1 MKRIGRSGESARHQN
16 WKNYDNW
23 DGLNMQL
30 EYAEIVTSRPVEKF
44 LLKFYLCDIPMQ
56 SLILISPFVSTL
68 EATRVTLDKVCKK
81 ATERRIFTYIITR
94 APKEEYHQQ
103 AIDTLMSYDSVE
115 LRFNES
121 LHAKLYVCLCQDES
135 QSFALLG
142 SANLTRTSIEKNI
155 EIAMMIYGKDRGREI
170 LRELSRWGLERLRTL
185 NETKLVKKM
194 KLQRR

>member
-1 MKRIGRSGESARHQN
+1 
-16 WKNYDNW
+16 
-23 DGLNMQL
+23 MQV
-30 EYAEIVTSRPVEKF
+30 EYAEIITSKPVQRF
-44 LLKFYLCDIPMQ
+44 LLRFYLSDIPIQ
-56 SLILISPFVSTL
+56 SLILISPFVGTL
-68 EATRVTLDKVCKK
+68 EGTRLTLDDVCRK
-81 ATERRIFTYIITR
+81 AVEKGIPTYVITR
-94 APKEEYHQQ
+94 APAEEYHQQ
-103 AIDTLMSYDSVE
+103 AIDILISYNLVE

-142 SANLTRTSIEKNI
+142 SANLTRNSIEKNI
-155 EIAMMIYGKDRGREI
+155 EIAMMIYGRGRGREI